1 MPALYLKCLR
11 CNFVKYIAEKLQQL
25 LRFLLTVATAQLPR
39 QHNSSSIA
47 ILEGGPAQARLT

>member
-1 MPALYLKCLR
+1 MPALYLKHLR

-47 ILEGGPAQARLT
+47 ILEGVQHKLG